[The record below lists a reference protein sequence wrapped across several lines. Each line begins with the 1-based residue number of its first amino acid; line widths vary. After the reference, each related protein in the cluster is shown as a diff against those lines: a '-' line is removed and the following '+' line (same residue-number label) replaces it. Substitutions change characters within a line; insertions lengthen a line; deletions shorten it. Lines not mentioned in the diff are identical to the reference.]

1 MQQYAIT
8 AENLSKRYDD
18 FLAVDQ
24 ISFAIPKGSCFGFLG
39 PNGAGKTSTMR
50 MIGCVTPVSA
60 GTLEV
65 FELPTSEKNS
75 RSIKERLGVVPQE
88 DYLEQ
93 YISCYENL
101 ELYGRY
107 FGIKGNDIQSKI
119 KELLEFVHL
128 EAKTHTQVRFLSGGM
143 KRRLLIARALINHP
157 EMVLLDEPTT
167 GLDPQARHLIWEK
180 MRELK
185 ADNRTLILTTHYM
198 EEAEQLCDTLAFMD
212 DGKIIALGAPKE
224 LISQHLAP
232 QAIELVVAMEE
243 RNKILERFAD
253 AVSLHTH
260 LGQRLVLYSDKSGEI
275 ISALQQ
281 SNPGVELRSRLT
293 NLEDVFLK
301 LTGHQLREN
310 A

>member
-143 KRRLLIARALINHP
+143 KRRLMIARALINHP
-157 EMVLLDEPTT
+157 
-167 GLDPQARHLIWEK
+167 ARWYINRHYNRIVPYQIRIHLINYITISTILAIFMFIITYTK
-180 MRELK
+180 NSIKNNL
-185 ADNRTLILTTHYM
+185 NIIFLI
-198 EEAEQLCDTLAFMD
+198 
-212 DGKIIALGAPKE
+212 
-224 LISQHLAP
+224 
-232 QAIELVVAMEE
+232 
-243 RNKILERFAD
+243 
-253 AVSLHTH
+253 
-260 LGQRLVLYSDKSGEI
+260 
-275 ISALQQ
+275 
-281 SNPGVELRSRLT
+281 
-293 NLEDVFLK
+293 
-301 LTGHQLREN
+301 
-310 A
+310 